1 MDARIIRYD
10 DARPRLSWTDTM
22 EAIREG
28 HMRPRAEIGDL
39 FLGPPDGTL
48 LTRGAYIEGLGY
60 GVKSITVFAGNA
72 ARGLPTVQG
81 AMFVYAPD
89 DGRLEAIV
97 DSRLVTEFKTAGDSI
112 LGARLLAR
120 PDPAELLIVGA
131 GTVARSLILA
141 YGAAFPSLERISIWA
156 RRTAQAEALA
166 DEFAS
171 RSAAVAAVD
180 NLPQAAARADIISTA
195 TMAKEPILKGEWIAP
210 GTHVDL
216 IGAFKPDMREADDAL
231 ISGGTLFVD
240 SRETALAHIGELSIP
255 IAAGVITPDDL
266 RGDFYD
272 LVPGGAA
279 RRSDD
284 EITVFKNGGGAHLDL
299 MVARYI
305 ALVA

>member
-1 MDARIIRYD
+1 MDARIIGYD
-10 DARPRLSWTDTM
+10 DARPRLSWSDTM

-28 HMRPRAEIGDL
+28 HARPRAQIGDL
-39 FLGPPDGTL
+39 FLGPAEGTL

-60 GVKSITVFAGNA
+60 GVKSVTVFAGNA

-81 AMFVYAPD
+81 AMFVYSPE

-120 PDPAELLIVGA
+120 PDPVELLIVGA
-131 GTVARSLILA
+131 GTVSRSLILA
-141 YGAAFPSLERISIWA
+141 YGAAFPSLERISVWA
-156 RRTAQAEALA
+156 RRSAQAEALA
-166 DEFAS
+166 DEFS
-171 RSAAVAAVD
+171 SHTAAVAAVD
-180 NLPQAAARADIISTA
+180 DLPKAAARADIVSTA

-231 ISGGTLFVD
+231 ISGGALFVD
-240 SRETALAHIGELSIP
+240 SRETTLGHIGELSIP
-255 IAAGVITPDDL
+255 IAAGVIAPEDV

-272 LVPGGAA
+272 LVPGGAG
-279 RRSDD
+279 RGSDD

-305 ALVA
+305 AAVA

>member
-22 EAIREG
+22 VAIREG
-28 HMRPRAEIGDL
+28 HTRPRAEIGDL
-39 FLGPPDGTL
+39 FLGPSDGTL
-48 LTRGAYIEGLGY
+48 LTRGAFIDGLGY
-60 GVKSITVFAGNA
+60 GVKSVTVFPGNA
-72 ARGLPTVQG
+72 RRGLPTVQG
-81 AMFVYAPD
+81 AMFVYSPE

-97 DSRLVTEFKTAGDSI
+97 DSRLVTEFKTAADSI

-141 YGAAFPSLERISIWA
+141 YRAAFPSLERISIWA
-156 RRTAQAEALA
+156 RRSEQAEALA
-166 DEFAS
+166 DAFS
-171 RSAAVAAVD
+171 SHPAAVAAVD
-180 NLPQAAARADIISTA
+180 DLPKAAARADIVSTA
-195 TMAKEPILKGEWIAP
+195 TMAKEPVLRAEWIAP

-231 ISGGTLFVD
+231 ISGGALFVD
-240 SRETALAHIGELSIP
+240 SRETTLGHIGELSIP
-255 IAAGVITPDDL
+255 IAAGVIAPDDV

-272 LVPGGAA
+272 LVSGGAG
-279 RRSDD
+279 RRADD
-284 EITVFKNGGGAHLDL
+284 EITVFKNGGGAHMDL

-305 ALVA
+305 TSVA